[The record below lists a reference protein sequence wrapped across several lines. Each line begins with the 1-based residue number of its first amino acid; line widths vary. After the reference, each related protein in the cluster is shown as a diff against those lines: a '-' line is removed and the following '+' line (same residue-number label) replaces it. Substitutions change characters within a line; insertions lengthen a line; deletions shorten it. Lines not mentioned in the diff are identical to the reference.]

1 MIFISR
7 AGQVRVWMNAN
18 LAKNY
23 PNYERNNTS
32 KESNRDIENI
42 YGSQADMI
50 RKLISMIEK
59 NSDQFLDDQEVNYTP
74 QLFS

>member
-32 KESNRDIENI
+32 KESNTDIKNI

>member
-23 PNYERNNTS
+23 PNYERNNNS

-50 RKLISMIEK
+50 RKLIFMIEK

>member
-7 AGQVRVWMNAN
+7 AGHVRVWMNAN

-23 PNYERNNTS
+23 PNYERNNHS

-59 NSDQFLDDQEVNYTP
+59 NSDQFLDD
-74 QLFS
+74 